1 MDIKKSIEDHLIKI
15 EKKFNSNK
23 IQGVDIINITQS
35 KQLNLFIMKNLY
47 DLWAINF
54 KKNKIKY
61 FNYDST
67 EVINAT
73 ENMMN
78 TLSNN
83 ISIEHNDFKILF
95 EKAFQNLIQ
104 LAEKPKEFIKRDL
117 IISKWHDAETLKK
130 RSKYFK
136 YYNELFIILINKMK
150 ENNEISLKSSE
161 LINYVDD
168 ITIDIDESLINEVCN
183 LIDCTKEELVTS
195 SERTYS
201 DYSSFSLD
209 KKEVDNLM
217 LQACSKK
224 SFEEAALFI
233 LEYLKTNHDN
243 KLSIEDIR
251 KLLYDLKENLSLS
264 S

>member
-1 MDIKKSIEDHLIKI
+1 MKKTSTDLK
-15 EKKFNSNK
+15 KKFNTNK

-95 EKAFQNLIQ
+95 EKAFQNLMQ
-104 LAEKPKEFIKRDL
+104 LA
-117 IISKWHDAETLKK
+117 A
-130 RSKYFK
+130 
-136 YYNELFIILINKMK
+136 
-150 ENNEISLKSSE
+150 
-161 LINYVDD
+161 
-168 ITIDIDESLINEVCN
+168 
-183 LIDCTKEELVTS
+183 
-195 SERTYS
+195 
-201 DYSSFSLD
+201 
-209 KKEVDNLM
+209 
-217 LQACSKK
+217 Q
-224 SFEEAALFI
+224 
-233 LEYLKTNHDN
+233 YLPHQHNMV
-243 KLSIEDIR
+243 IYIYIYIYR
-251 KLLYDLKENLSLS
+251 A
-264 S
+264 